1 MTAAEFNRLFPDQ
14 GIKTIVMR
22 GRSVKDVLSET
33 GRADLYAVP
42 GGVVIRPIGGAEGE
56 LARLHAEKKAA

>member
-1 MTAAEFNRLFPDQ
+1 MTAHEFNRLFPDQ

-33 GRADLYAVP
+33 GRADL
-42 GGVVIRPIGGAEGE
+42 
-56 LARLHAEKKAA
+56 